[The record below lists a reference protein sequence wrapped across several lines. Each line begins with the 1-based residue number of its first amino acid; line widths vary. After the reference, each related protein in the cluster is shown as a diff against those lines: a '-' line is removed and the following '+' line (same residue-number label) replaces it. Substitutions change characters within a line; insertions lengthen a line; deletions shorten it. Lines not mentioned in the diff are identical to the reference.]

1 MQWAWVRFLV
11 RELDSTYCNLKSLKS
26 LHVTT
31 QTQCSQINKLVNK
44 YLPRKS
50 NPVKILAGFFVDI
63 DKLVLK
69 LTYKERQGN
78 SDSINNFEKNNKTV
92 ASTLFNFQPLMQ
104 NRSFFWCVCDQ
115 LLLYW
120 C

>member
-1 MQWAWVRFLV
+1 MGLGSIACQGTN
-11 RELDSTYCNLKSLKS
+11 STYHNLKSLKS